1 MLFILRELCKKYTD
15 LDDNDIAE
23 LEDYAKKLKI
33 FAEFTDTDL
42 FIDCII
48 PNSNYAVVVYQQR
61 PVDSPTLFKNS
72 VLGVIVGID
81 TEPAVIRTLKTGIT
95 SKKLKAFTQDK
106 KSVYETVVPIP
117 NSHGKIIGALV
128 SEHDVTKQVN
138 QDKQIKLLEQTQ
150 KKLRDNL
157 EYLKNNPEILTE
169 HINQSVII
177 FDHNGQT
184 VYANP
189 EAKALYKK
197 LGYIEDIQKIH
208 MENLI
213 LDENHY
219 CQLNENRSGFENEI
233 SIGDL
238 TLKIRYVCL
247 SLEGNNCTMMIITDI
262 SEMRNKEK
270 ELILKSVA
278 VKEIH
283 HRVKNNLQTIA
294 SILSMQARRIND
306 SDMKR
311 ILNEN
316 ISYIDSIAAT
326 HEILA
331 EQGFEH
337 IDIKE
342 LIKKLSLAI
351 LNYSSSD
358 SKTVKIAV
366 NGDTVLVNAD
376 TASSVMLVINELLS
390 NSLEH
395 GFRNKKSGIINIK
408 ISNEG
413 VFAIFT
419 ITDNGDGFQQK
430 TNFESLGLNIVK
442 AIVKD
447 KLNGKFR
454 IQAEKEGTSTEF
466 SIKIK

>member
-33 FAEFTDTDL
+33 FTEFTDTDL
-42 FIDCII
+42 FIDCLI

-117 NSHGKIIGALV
+117 NSDGKIIGALV

-294 SILSMQARRIND
+294 SILSMQARRVND
-306 SDMKR
+306 SDMKK

-316 ISYIDSIAAT
+316 ISYIDSIAAA

-413 VFAIFT
+413 IFAIFT

>member
-1 MLFILRELCKKYTD
+1 MLKELCKKYTD
-15 LDDNDIAE
+15 LEDSDIAD
-23 LEDYAKKLKI
+23 LEDYARKLNV
-33 FAEFTDTDL
+33 FAEITDTDL
-42 FIDCII
+42 FIDCLI
-48 PNSNYAVVVYQQR
+48 PNSDYAVVVYQQR
-61 PVDSPTLFKNS
+61 PVHSPALFENS
-72 VLGVIVGID
+72 VVGVIIGKE

-95 SKKLKAFTQDK
+95 SKKLRAFTQDK
-106 KSVYETVVPIP
+106 KSVYETVVPIL
-117 NSHGKIIGALV
+117 NSGGKIIGTLV
-128 SEHDVTKQVN
+128 SEHDVTKQIN

-184 VYANP
+184 LYANP
-189 EAKALYKK
+189 EAKILYKK
-197 LGYIEDIQKIH
+197 LGYIENIEKIH

-213 LDENHY
+213 LNKNHY
-219 CQLNENRSGFENEI
+219 CQLKENRNGFENEI
-233 SIGDL
+233 TIGEL
-238 TLKIRYVCL
+238 TLSIRYVCL
-247 SLEGNNCTMMIITDI
+247 KVAKNNCTVMIITDI
-262 SEMRNKEK
+262 TEVRNKEK

-306 SDMKR
+306 KEMKK

-316 ISYIDSIAAT
+316 VSYIDSIAAT

-331 EQGFEH
+331 EQGFDQ
-337 IDIKE
+337 INIKE
-342 LIKKLSLAI
+342 LIKKLSSAI
-351 LNYSSSD
+351 LKYSSSD
-358 SKTVKIAV
+358 SKTIKISTT
-366 NGDTVLVNAD
+366 GDKVLINAD

-395 GFRNKKSGIINIK
+395 GFRDKKSGNIDIT
-408 ISNEG
+408 ISDEG
-413 VFAIFT
+413 IFAIFI
-419 ITDNGDGFQQK
+419 ITDNGNGFRQK
-430 TNFESLGLNIVK
+430 VNFESLGLNIVK
-442 AIVKD
+442 SIVKD
-447 KLNGKFR
+447 KLNGKFK
-454 IQAEKEGTSTEF
+454 IHADESGTTTEF

>member
-1 MLFILRELCKKYTD
+1 VFFILKELCKKYTD
-15 LDDNDIAE
+15 LNDDDILE
-23 LEDYAKKLKI
+23 LEDYAKKLKV
-33 FAEFTDTDL
+33 FAELTDTDL
-42 FIDCII
+42 FIDCLI

-61 PVDSPTLFKNS
+61 PADSPTLFENS
-72 VLGVIVGID
+72 VLGVVVGKE

-95 SKKLKAFTQDK
+95 SKKLKALTQDK
-106 KSVYETVVPIP
+106 KSVYETVVPIL
-117 NSHGKIIGALV
+117 NSKGKIIGALV
-128 SEHDVTKQVN
+128 NEHDVTRQVN
-138 QDKQIKLLEQTQ
+138 QDKQIKLLEHTQ
-150 KKLRDNL
+150 KKLKDNL

-184 VYANP
+184 VYVNP
-189 EAKALYKK
+189 EAKILYKK
-197 LGYIEDIQKIH
+197 LGYIEDIKKIH
-208 MENLI
+208 MKNLI
-213 LDENHY
+213 LDKNHY
-219 CQLNENRSGFENEI
+219 CQLEENRNGFENEI
-233 SIGDL
+233 SIGEL
-238 TLKIRYVCL
+238 TLRIRYVCL
-247 SLEGNNCTMMIITDI
+247 TIAENNCTVMLITDI

-294 SILSMQARRIND
+294 SLLSMQARRIND
-306 SDMKR
+306 SEMKK

-316 ISYIDSIAAT
+316 VSYIDSIAAT

-331 EQGFEH
+331 EQGFEK

-342 LIKKLSLAI
+342 LIRKLSSAI
-351 LNYSSSD
+351 LSYSSSD
-358 SKTVKIAV
+358 NRTVKISV
-366 NGDTVLVNAD
+366 SGDTVLVSAD

-390 NSLEH
+390 NSVEH
-395 GFRNKKSGIINIK
+395 GFRNKNSGNIDIK

-413 VFAIFT
+413 VFALFLV
-419 ITDNGDGFQQK
+419 TDNGNGFRQK
-430 TNFESLGLNIVK
+430 DDFESLGLNIVK
-442 AIVKD
+442 AVIKD

-454 IQAEKEGTSTEF
+454 VHSDEYGTSTEF

>member
-1 MLFILRELCKKYTD
+1 M
-15 LDDNDIAE
+15 
-23 LEDYAKKLKI
+23 
-33 FAEFTDTDL
+33 
-42 FIDCII
+42 
-48 PNSNYAVVVYQQR
+48 
-61 PVDSPTLFKNS
+61 
-72 VLGVIVGID
+72 
-81 TEPAVIRTLKTGIT
+81 
-95 SKKLKAFTQDK
+95 
-106 KSVYETVVPIP
+106 
-117 NSHGKIIGALV
+117 
-128 SEHDVTKQVN
+128 
-138 QDKQIKLLEQTQ
+138 
-150 KKLRDNL
+150 
-157 EYLKNNPEILTE
+157 
-169 HINQSVII
+169 
-177 FDHNGQT
+177 
-184 VYANP
+184 NP

-213 LDENHY
+213 LDRNHY
-219 CQLNENRSGFENEI
+219 CKLNENRSGFENEI
-233 SIGDL
+233 SIGNL

-247 SLEGNNCTMMIITDI
+247 SIAGNNCTMMIITDI

-283 HRVKNNLQTIA
+283 HRVKNNLQTTA
-294 SILSMQARRIND
+294 SILSMQARRIED
-306 SDMKR
+306 SDMKK

-316 ISYIDSIAAT
+316 VSYIDSIAAT

-331 EQGFEH
+331 EQGFED
-337 IDIKE
+337 IDIKG

-358 SKTVKIAV
+358 SRAV
-366 NGDTVLVNAD
+366 EIIVSGDTVLVNAD

-395 GFRNKKSGIINIK
+395 GFRNKKSGSVNIT
-408 ISNEG
+408 ISNDG

-419 ITDNGDGFQQK
+419 IIDNGDGFQQK

-442 AIVKD
+442 AVVKD
-447 KLNGKFR
+447 KLKGKFR
-454 IQAEKEGTSTEF
+454 IQADKSGTSTEF

>member
-33 FAEFTDTDL
+33 FTEFTDTDL
-42 FIDCII
+42 FIDCLI

-117 NSHGKIIGALV
+117 NSDGKIIGALV

-283 HRVKNNLQTIA
+283 HRVKNYLQTIA
-294 SILSMQARRIND
+294 SLLSMQARRIND
-306 SDMKR
+306 SDMKK

-316 ISYIDSIAAT
+316 ISYIDSIAAA

-413 VFAIFT
+413 IFAIFT

>member
-1 MLFILRELCKKYTD
+1 MLKELCKKYTD
-15 LDDNDIAE
+15 LEDSDIAD
-23 LEDYAKKLKI
+23 LEDYAGKLNV
-33 FAEFTDTDL
+33 FAEITDTDL
-42 FIDCII
+42 FIDCLI
-48 PNSNYAVVVYQQR
+48 PDSDYAVVVYQQR
-61 PVDSPTLFKNS
+61 PVHSPSLFENS
-72 VLGVIVGID
+72 VVGVIIGKE

-95 SKKLKAFTQDK
+95 SKKLRAFTQDK
-106 KSVYETVVPIP
+106 KSVYETVVPIL
-117 NSHGKIIGALV
+117 NSTGKIIGTLV
-128 SEHDVTKQVN
+128 SEHDVTKQIN

-184 VYANP
+184 IYANP
-189 EAKALYKK
+189 EAKILYKK
-197 LGYIEDIQKIH
+197 LGYIENIEKIN

-213 LDENHY
+213 LNKNHY
-219 CQLNENRSGFENEI
+219 CQLKESRNGFENEI
-233 SIGDL
+233 TIGEL
-238 TLKIRYVCL
+238 TLSIRYVCL
-247 SLEGNNCTMMIITDI
+247 KVAKNNCTVMIITDI
-262 SEMRNKEK
+262 TDVRNKEK

-306 SDMKR
+306 KEMKK

-316 ISYIDSIAAT
+316 VSYIDSIAAT

-331 EQGFEH
+331 EQGFDQ
-337 IDIKE
+337 INIKE
-342 LIKKLSLAI
+342 LIKKLSSAI
-351 LNYSSSD
+351 LKYSSSD
-358 SKTVKIAV
+358 SKTIKISTT
-366 NGDTVLVNAD
+366 GDKVLINAD

-395 GFRNKKSGIINIK
+395 GFRDKKSGKIDIT

-413 VFAIFT
+413 IFAIFI
-419 ITDNGDGFQQK
+419 ITDNGNGFRQK
-430 TNFESLGLNIVK
+430 VNFESLGLNIVK
-442 AIVKD
+442 SIVKD
-447 KLNGKFR
+447 KLNGKFK
-454 IQAEKEGTSTEF
+454 IHAGESGTTTEF

>member
-1 MLFILRELCKKYTD
+1 MLFILRKLCKKYTD

-33 FAEFTDTDL
+33 FTEFTDTDL
-42 FIDCII
+42 FIDCLI

-117 NSHGKIIGALV
+117 NSDGKIIGALV

-306 SDMKR
+306 SDMKK

-316 ISYIDSIAAT
+316 ISYIDSIAAA

-413 VFAIFT
+413 IFAIFT

>member
-1 MLFILRELCKKYTD
+1 MLFILKELCKKYTD
-15 LDDNDIAE
+15 LGDNDIAE

-42 FIDCII
+42 FIDCLI

-117 NSHGKIIGALV
+117 NSDGKIIGALV

-306 SDMKR
+306 SDMKK

-316 ISYIDSIAAT
+316 ISYIDSIAAA

>member
-1 MLFILRELCKKYTD
+1 MFFILRELCKKYTD
-15 LDDNDIAE
+15 LDDSDIAE
-23 LEDYAKKLKI
+23 LEDYAKKLSV

-42 FIDCII
+42 FIDCLI
-48 PNSNYAVVVYQQR
+48 PNSDYAVVVYQQR

-72 VLGVIVGID
+72 VLGVIVGRE

-106 KSVYETVVPIP
+106 KSVYETVAPIP
-117 NSHGKIIGALV
+117 NSAGKIIGVLV

-138 QDKQIKLLEQTQ
+138 KNKQIKLLEQTQ

-177 FDHNGQT
+177 FDHNGQV

-189 EAKALYKK
+189 EARTLYKN
-197 LGYIEDIQKIH
+197 LGYIENIQKIH
-208 MENLI
+208 MKNLI
-213 LDENHY
+213 LNKNHY
-219 CQLNENRSGFENEI
+219 CQLNEDRNGFENEI
-233 SIGDL
+233 SIGDF

-247 SLEGNNCTMMIITDI
+247 NIAGNNCTVMIITDI

-294 SILSMQARRIND
+294 SILSMQARRIDD
-306 SDMKR
+306 SNMKK

-316 ISYIDSIAAT
+316 VSYIDSIAAV

-331 EQGFEH
+331 EQGFED
-337 IDIKE
+337 IDIKQ
-342 LIKKLSLAI
+342 LIQKLSSAI

-358 SKTVKIAV
+358 TRNIKIATT
-366 NGDTVLVNAD
+366 GDTVLVNAD

-395 GFRNKKSGIINIK
+395 GFRTKKSGNIDIR
-408 ISNEG
+408 ISNEE

-419 ITDNGDGFQQK
+419 ITDDGDGFQQK

-447 KLNGKFR
+447 KLNGKIR
-454 IQAEKEGTSTEF
+454 IHSSKSGTVTEF